1 MSDNNIVQKIDRI
14 AQSESFWHKYI
25 LQIVL
30 IVFVAGGGWVT
41 LSNVKALADENK
53 SEIVAEK
60 DRAQDIEKKLVRIET
75 KQEALADDVDEVQ
88 EKLDKILEA
97 VNKLEKE

>member
-1 MSDNNIVQKIDRI
+1 MPDNNIVQKIDRI

-41 LSNVKALADENK
+41 LSNVQALADENK

-60 DRAQDIEKKLVRIET
+60 VRAQDIEKKLVRIET
-75 KQEALADDVDEVQ
+75 KQEALAEDVDKVQ

>member
-41 LSNVKALADENK
+41 LSNVQALADENK

-60 DRAQDIEKKLVRIET
+60 VRAQDIEKKLVRIET
-75 KQEALADDVDEVQ
+75 KQEALADDVDKVQ

>member
-41 LSNVKALADENK
+41 LSNVQALADENK
-53 SEIVAEK
+53 TEILAEK

-75 KQEALADDVDEVQ
+75 KQEALAEDVDKVQ